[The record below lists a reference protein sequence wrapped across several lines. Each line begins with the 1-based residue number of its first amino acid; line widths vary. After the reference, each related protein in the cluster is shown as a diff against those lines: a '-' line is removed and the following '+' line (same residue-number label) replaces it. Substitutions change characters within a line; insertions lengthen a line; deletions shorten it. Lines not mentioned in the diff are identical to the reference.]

1 MKGNPRYALVRVDGT
16 THCPSRYEKI
26 NRAFVCSGLPYCYK
40 CRYGDTKE
48 QLIRKVAQ
56 VLYRDELRFCIWAED
71 IKYLPKTYERCLE
84 KATKI
89 VEFLGVEE

>member
-26 NRAFVCSGLPYCYK
+26 NRNFVCSGLPHCYK

-48 QLIRKVAQ
+48 QLIRKIAQ
-56 VLYRDELRFCIWAED
+56 VFSMEKIIVAKTLDEY
-71 IKYLPKTYERCLE
+71 KYKLAKE
-84 KATKI
+84 I
-89 VEFLGVEE
+89 VEFLGVE